1 MEKVSVEKREW
12 IMKKHEL
19 ITKIIRLEESKLN
32 IKVDG
37 QYLREKFKKLD
48 RYSKDYLLDM
58 IKELESM

>member
-1 MEKVSVEKREW
+1 MTKDK
-12 IMKKHEL
+12 L

-48 RYSKDYLLDM
+48 RYKKDYLLNM
-58 IKELESM
+58 IKDLESM

>member
-1 MEKVSVEKREW
+1 
-12 IMKKHEL
+12 MKKYEL

-48 RYSKDYLLDM
+48 KYKKDYLYDM
-58 IKELESM
+58 IKDLKNM